1 MRGVWRY
8 FRMSELA
15 GINSKEMHVATENTT
30 LFLKQKPTAISE
42 RWQLNKA
49 DVNSLCEWSRKERE
63 ERETGR
69 CCPND
74 LAIRIPRKTLPA
86 SIVLLFSTC
95 ISYLLSV
102 KINQNDKWL
111 REEGGRVLWKYSS
124 AGCLQGFD
132 LTTNTRQR
140 LTNLNCSSWV
150 KSPQSVLERVRFQQ
164 TRVCFKTDTHA
175 QRLVSLR
182 AQEWLF
188 SWNHQS
194 ENSRSILQNLQC
206 QLLCPLVRLNYH
218 P

>member
-63 ERETGR
+63 ERETER

-111 REEGGRVLWKYSS
+111 REEGGRVLWI
-124 AGCLQGFD
+124 
-132 LTTNTRQR
+132 
-140 LTNLNCSSWV
+140 
-150 KSPQSVLERVRFQQ
+150 VLECWVSARVWFNHQHKAGTHKPKLQ
-164 TRVCFKTDTHA
+164 LSGEESSVSAWKGPIPTDT
-175 QRLVSLR
+175 
-182 AQEWLF
+182 
-188 SWNHQS
+188 
-194 ENSRSILQNLQC
+194 C
-206 QLLCPLVRLNYH
+206 LL
-218 P
+218 